1 MDTQQL
7 QQLPISHTRFL
18 LLVKKTSKDGWR
30 TVFAFFFS
38 KNIVQSSSWIY
49 LQVRLKK
56 KRSLKGKRFSIYFC
70 GKSSSICIPA
80 GSDAC

>member
-30 TVFAFFFS
+30 TMFAFFFS

-56 KRSLKGKRFSIYFC
+56 KKKFERQKVFHLLLR
-70 GKSSSICIPA
+70 
-80 GSDAC
+80 